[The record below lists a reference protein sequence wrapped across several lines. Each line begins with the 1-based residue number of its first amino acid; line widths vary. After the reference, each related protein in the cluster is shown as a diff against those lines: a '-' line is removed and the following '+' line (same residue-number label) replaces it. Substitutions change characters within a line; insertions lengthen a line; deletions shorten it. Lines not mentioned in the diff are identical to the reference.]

1 MARRTLLYVAC
12 VVCALS
18 PGSGASLWAA
28 DPGALP
34 AYKNPKTPVDERV
47 EDLLGRLTP
56 AEKARMLA
64 GSGWMESFPNERLG
78 IPAIKMADG
87 PMGVRNWTGSSAVTN
102 AGATSPVLTTAFPA
116 SIGMASS
123 WDVDLVQRRAAS
135 SPRRSRPSGGT

>member
-1 MARRTLLYVAC
+1 M
-12 VVCALS
+12 
-18 PGSGASLWAA
+18 
-28 DPGALP
+28 DQ
-34 AYKNPKTPVDERV
+34 RV
-47 EDLLGRLTP
+47 EDLLGRMTP

-102 AGATSPVLTTAFPA
+102 AATTSPVLTTAFPA

-123 WDVDLVQRRAAS
+123 WDVDLVQAQGRVIAQQVKALGTGHDPGAHGEHPAA
-135 SPRRSRPSGGT
+135 RRSGAGTSRATERTPT